1 MPETTVLAW
10 KTPGGGAGGPPWL
23 VERAVVIERA
33 PGQKLRSPGATGP
46 HSAGDGC
53 AVRSLRLR
61 VRRHGG
67 FGCEPHDW
75 RHGDSAEPGPK
86 TAAEA
91 RSETPEAA
99 SATAPAAPAA
109 ATAASSASSACA
121 RSQGRSRE
129 AEERS
134 DGCYA
139 TRRRSAQG
147 GAAQGA
153 GAGCGPSGSTATEGS
168 AAEAQGREGE
178 EGSPRASSRSPE
190 EG

>member
-1 MPETTVLAW
+1 MPEPTVLAW
-10 KTPGGGAGGPPWL
+10 KTPGGGAGGPCL

-33 PGQKLRSPGATGP
+33 PGPEFFSPGPTGP
-46 HSAGDGC
+46 PSVGNGSA
-53 AVRSLRLR
+53 ARSLPIR
-61 VRRHGG
+61 VRRHAG
-67 FGCEPHDW
+67 FGRERRDR
-75 RHGDSAEPGPK
+75 RHGHRAEPGPE

-91 RSETPEAA
+91 RSETTEAA
-99 SATAPAAPAA
+99 SATAATAA
-109 ATAASSASSACA
+109 ASSSAASSAASACA
-121 RSQGRSRE
+121 RSQGGSRE

-139 TRRRSAQG
+139 PRRRLAQG

-153 GAGCGPSGSTATEGS
+153 GAGRGPSGATATEGS

>member
-109 ATAASSASSACA
+109 SSASSACA